1 MIELAVE
8 AVLTRSVPTL
18 IPSTPVVEAAEL
30 LRDPGVSALIVLDDD
45 AIAGIVTESDFV
57 AYVAETASTSRI
69 DSIMSA
75 PVVTVTPET
84 SITTAATL
92 MRERGVRHL
101 PVVNTDDTYCGL
113 VSATTLALYLS
124 PHSLE
129 IDWDSEPL
137 ELDASGES
145 SREFDG

>member
-1 MIELAVE
+1 MIELEVE

-18 IPSTPVVEAAEL
+18 TPSTPVVEAAEL

-101 PVVNTDDTYCGL
+101 PVVDTDDTYCGL

-137 ELDASGES
+137 ELDASSES
-145 SREFDG
+145 LREFDG